1 VSNHHGNTSQYH
13 PCHSHCTV
21 ILLWKNTVPDHLAY
35 KSQCANLSGM
45 HMNVKSEHIVT
56 HVAARRENR

>member
-1 VSNHHGNTSQYH
+1 M
-13 PCHSHCTV
+13 
-21 ILLWKNTVPDHLAY
+21 VPDHLAY

-56 HVAARRENR
+56 HVAARRENC